1 MIDVDL
7 TPEAYAVVQEGVI
20 RKSRKG
26 GMYKVQM
33 PRKLAEKLNA
43 LRDVGEDMSDVIL
56 RLAREAESL
65 GALWSF
71 PLNVLVL
78 ARPSPKLAFAMPL

>member
-20 RKSRKG
+20 RKSGKG

-43 LRDVGEDMSDVIL
+43 LRDFGEDMSDVIL
-56 RLAREAESL
+56 RLAKEATAPPNSH
-65 GALWSF
+65 
-71 PLNVLVL
+71 PC
-78 ARPSPKLAFAMPL
+78 R